1 MLIEGLSDARAGTR
15 MCRMLDKAE
24 WGKRGGTGR
33 GEHDF
38 GLVAASHHV
47 SSSAQHAVSLMSHL
61 SSCGILLVKERRMS
75 CDAGMDGVLKLKNI
89 ILAISLKYM
98 CYLSTAVF

>member
-47 SSSAQHAVSLMSHL
+47 KLLCPACCVLDVSS
-61 SSCGILLVKERRMS
+61 VKLWNFAR
-75 CDAGMDGVLKLKNI
+75 
-89 ILAISLKYM
+89 
-98 CYLSTAVF
+98 